1 MSGRRTGRIRDLE
14 AAATGRVARSRSQLE
29 AARTTNAWVDRA
41 FEAAERDLRSGGGIL
56 AGALA
61 FRIFLFLIPY
71 VYILVSSAG
80 LAATASGTD
89 PEKLAR
95 KAGIAG
101 LAANAI
107 KATTTG
113 STTTRV
119 ATFAVALF
127 ALLGASKATLKALRA
142 VHALIWQIRPSKA
155 KRPTLAAVIFIGVV
169 SVTLGLVRLIAG
181 LRDLSLPAGLLAT
194 FLFVLIPGVGW
205 LIVSERGLPHAEEAT
220 RSDLWPGAILVGVGT
235 QLLHILTVFWVVH
248 LFESKSATYGAIG
261 TSVAL
266 LTWAYAL
273 GRLLTASAVV
283 NASLWYRDHPH
294 PTTSTRIGTGDSSLD
309 PPSRTTAEP

>member
-1 MSGRRTGRIRDLE
+1 MSGRRAGRIRDLE
-14 AAATGRVARSRSQLE
+14 VAATGRVARSRSQLE
-29 AARTTNAWVDRA
+29 AARRNYVWVDRA
-41 FEAAERDLRSGGGIL
+41 FEAAERDARSGGGIL
-56 AGALA
+56 AAALA

-71 VYILVSSAG
+71 VYIIVSSAG

-95 KAGIAG
+95 QAGIAG

-113 STTTRV
+113 STTTRI

-127 ALLGASKATLKALRA
+127 ALFGASKATLKALRA
-142 VHALIWQIRPSKA
+142 VHALIWQIPLMKA
-155 KRPTLAAVIFIGVV
+155 KRPALAAVIFIGVV

-181 LRDLSLPAGLLAT
+181 LRDLSLPAGLVAT
-194 FLFVLIPGVGW
+194 LLFVLIPAVGW
-205 LIVSERGLPHAEEAT
+205 LIVSERGLPHAEAAA

-273 GRLLTASAVV
+273 GRLLTASAVM

-294 PTTSTRIGTGDSSLD
+294 PTQSTRGTSDSSSD
-309 PPSRTTAEP
+309 PPSTTTAEP

>member
-1 MSGRRTGRIRDLE
+1 MPGGFGISRRPQLGESL
-14 AAATGRVARSRSQLE
+14 VPARSWKRHVRPTCGSTVSSRPLS
-29 AARTTNAWVDRA
+29 TTSVP
-41 FEAAERDLRSGGGIL
+41 
-56 AGALA
+56 AGASSRALA

-142 VHALIWQIRPSKA
+142 VHALIWQIPLRKA
-155 KRPTLAAVIFIGVV
+155 KRPTLAAVIFVGVV
-169 SVTLGLVRLIAG
+169 SVALGVVRLIAG

-194 FLFVLIPGVGW
+194 FLFVLVPAVGW
-205 LIVSERGLPHAEEAT
+205 LIVSERGLPHAEEAA

-248 LFESKSATYGAIG
+248 LFESKSA
-261 TSVAL
+261 VDRV
-266 LTWAYAL
+266 
-273 GRLLTASAVV
+273 RL
-283 NASLWYRDHPH
+283 
-294 PTTSTRIGTGDSSLD
+294 
-309 PPSRTTAEP
+309 EPQWPC

>member
-1 MSGRRTGRIRDLE
+1 MPGGFGISRRPQLDESL
-14 AAATGRVARSRSQLE
+14 VPARSCE
-29 AARTTNAWVDRA
+29 AARTTNVWVDRA
-41 FEAAERDLRSGGGIL
+41 FEAAEHDVRSGGGIL
-56 AGALA
+56 ACALA

-71 VYILVSSAG
+71 VYIIVSSAG

-101 LAANAI
+101 LAANTI

-142 VHALIWQIRPSKA
+142 VHALIWQIPLSKA

-194 FLFVLIPGVGW
+194 FLFVLVPAVGW
-205 LIVSERGLPHAEEAT
+205 LIVSERGLPHAEEAA

-248 LFESKSATYGAIG
+248 LFESKSAAYGAIG

-283 NASLWYRDHPH
+283 NASIWYRNHPH
-294 PTTSTRIGTGDSSLD
+294 PTESTRIGTSDLGIATR
-309 PPSRTTAEP
+309 PRTTTAEP